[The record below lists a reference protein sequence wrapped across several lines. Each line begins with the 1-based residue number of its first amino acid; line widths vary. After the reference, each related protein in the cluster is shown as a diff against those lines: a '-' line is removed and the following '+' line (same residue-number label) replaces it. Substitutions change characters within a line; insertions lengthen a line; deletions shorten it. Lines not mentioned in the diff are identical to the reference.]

1 MVAPMKRASVV
12 LVWLMAVLVMEDGLP
27 RHKEC

>member
-1 MVAPMKRASVV
+1 MKRASVV
-12 LVWLMAVLVMEDGLP
+12 MAWLMAVLVMEDGLP

>member
-1 MVAPMKRASVV
+1 MKRTSVV